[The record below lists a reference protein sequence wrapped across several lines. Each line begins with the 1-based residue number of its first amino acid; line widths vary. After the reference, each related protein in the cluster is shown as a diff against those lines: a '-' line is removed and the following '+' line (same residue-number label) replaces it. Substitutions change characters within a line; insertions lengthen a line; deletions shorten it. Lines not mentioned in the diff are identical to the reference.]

1 MFQEPQHTQFDLK
14 WWMFGIHVRVHPLF
28 WLITAM
34 LGWWLVEALGLQY
47 LLIWVLC
54 VFVSILLHEMGHVFA
69 MRLFGGD
76 GHIVLFAFY
85 GLAIPNRTFPSR
97 WQRIFVSFAGPLAQF
112 VLFGLLWPLN
122 WHLHASGTFFSLPPM
137 VRAVLVFL
145 LDINWYWPLI
155 NLFPIWPLDGGQISR
170 ELFVWWMPWRG
181 VRASLI
187 LSIVVCALVAINSV
201 WSEFGTP
208 PIPFLA
214 VGGRT
219 TALFFAIFGI
229 NNILELSQ
237 MGPSGGRRQRWDD
250 ETADR
255 LPWERDADWWKKGGN
270 PYD

>member
-1 MFQEPQHTQFDLK
+1 MSMFQEPQHTQFDLK
-14 WWMFGIHVRVHPLF
+14 WWMFGIHFRVHPFF
-28 WLITAM
+28 WLFSAM
-34 LGWWLVEALGLQY
+34 LGWWMVEALGLQF
-47 LLIWVLC
+47 LLVWVLC

-112 VLFGLLWPLN
+112 ILFGLLKVLDWQLRS
-122 WHLHASGTFFSLPPM
+122 SGTFFTLHPL

-145 LDINWYWPLI
+145 LDINWYWPLL
-155 NLFPIWPLDGGQISR
+155 NLLPIWPLDGGQISR
-170 ELFVWWMPWRG
+170 ELFVWLLPSRG

-187 LSIVVCALVAINSV
+187 LSIVTCGLIAINSV
-201 WSEFGTP
+201 SAHFGGPRLPYIYTGD
-208 PIPFLA
+208 LT
-214 VGGRT
+214 G
-219 TALFFAIFGI
+219 ALFFAIFAI
-229 NNILELSQ
+229 NNVLELQQ
-237 MGPSGGRRQRWDD
+237 MGPARRQRWDD